1 MYLTVTFLNNMQLL
15 FNFVY
20 NSLTALFTMVT
31 SHYILML
38 AFAILIV
45 RRVINIFRRI

>member
-15 FNFVY
+15 FNFLY
-20 NSLTALFTMVT
+20 NALTAIFNLVT
-31 SHYILML
+31 STYVLMF
-38 AFAILIV
+38 AFALWIV